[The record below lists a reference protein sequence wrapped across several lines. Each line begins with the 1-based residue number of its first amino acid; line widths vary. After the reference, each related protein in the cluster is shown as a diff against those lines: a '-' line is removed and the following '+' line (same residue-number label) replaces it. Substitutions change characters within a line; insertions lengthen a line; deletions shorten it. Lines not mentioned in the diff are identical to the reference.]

1 MWENESGMK
10 KILLISI
17 VGLLMSG
24 CYMVP
29 LAFIGPATSGF
40 TTSSMMQAAISSSAS
55 HMVKKATGKTF
66 SEHAFDA
73 INENNISFG
82 YFPLNKSDD
91 SILPLPK
98 PFNISVLPLSKPLN
112 IN

>member
-1 MWENESGMK
+1 MIK
-10 KILLISI
+10 KLLLVSAM
-17 VGLLMSG
+17 GLLVSG

-40 TTSSMMQAAISSSAS
+40 TASSMMQAAVSTTANHI
-55 HMVKKATGKTF
+55 VRKATGKSF

-73 INENNISFG
+73 INVDDITLG
-82 YFPLNKSDD
+82 YFPENKSNNL
-91 SILPLPK
+91 ILPLT
-98 PFNISVLPLSKPLN
+98 KPLN

>member
-1 MWENESGMK
+1 MK
-10 KILLISI
+10 KRILLISV

-40 TTSSMMQAAISSSAS
+40 TVSSIMQTAVTTTAN
-55 HMVKKATGKTF
+55 HMVKKTTGKTF

-73 INENNISFG
+73 INMDDISLG
-82 YFPLNKSDD
+82 YFPSNKSNHL
-91 SILPLPK
+91 I
-98 PFNISVLPLSKPLN
+98 LPLSKPLN

>member
-1 MWENESGMK
+1 MK
-10 KILLISI
+10 KIILISI
-17 VGLLMSG
+17 VGLLVSG

-40 TTSSMMQAAISSSAS
+40 TTSSLMQAAVTSSAN
-55 HMVKKATGKTF
+55 HIVRKTTGKTI

-73 INENNISFG
+73 IDANNISLG
-82 YFPLNKSDD
+82 YFPLNESNNF
-91 SILPLPK
+91 ILPLPK
-98 PFNISVLPLSKPLN
+98 PLN

>member
-1 MWENESGMK
+1 MIK
-10 KILLISI
+10 RLVLISV
-17 VGLLMSG
+17 VGLLVSG

-40 TTSSMMQAAISSSAS
+40 TASSMMQAAISTTAN
-55 HMVKKATGKTF
+55 HMVIKTTGKSF

-73 INENNISFG
+73 INMDDITLG
-82 YFPLNKSDD
+82 YFPVNKSNNL
-91 SILPLPK
+91 ILPLPK
-98 PFNISVLPLSKPLN
+98 PLN

>member
-1 MWENESGMK
+1 MK
-10 KILLISI
+10 KRILLISV

-29 LAFIGPATSGF
+29 LAFIGPASSGF
-40 TTSSMMQAAISSSAS
+40 TASSIMQAAVSSTAN
-55 HMVKKATGKTF
+55 HMVKKTTGKTF

-73 INENNISFG
+73 IKMNDISLG
-82 YFPLNKSDD
+82 YFPSNKSNHL
-91 SILPLPK
+91 ILPLP
-98 PFNISVLPLSKPLN
+98 NPLN

>member
-1 MWENESGMK
+1 MK
-10 KILLISI
+10 KRILLISV

-40 TTSSMMQAAISSSAS
+40 TASSVVQAVISTTAD
-55 HMVKKATGKTF
+55 HMVKKATGKSF
-66 SEHAFDA
+66 SEHALDS
-73 INENNISFG
+73 INMDEITLG
-82 YFPLNKSDD
+82 YFPSNKSNNL
-91 SILPLPK
+91 ILPLPK
-98 PFNISVLPLSKPLN
+98 PLN

>member
-1 MWENESGMK
+1 MK

-17 VGLLMSG
+17 AGLLVSG

-40 TTSSMMQAAISSSAS
+40 TASSVMQAVVTSSANHIM
-55 HMVKKATGKTF
+55 KKTTGKTI
-66 SEHAFDA
+66 SEHAFDS
-73 INENNISFG
+73 IDLDNISFG

-98 PFNISVLPLSKPLN
+98 PFNISVLPLPKPLN

>member
-1 MWENESGMK
+1 MIK
-10 KILLISI
+10 KLLLVSAM
-17 VGLLMSG
+17 GLFVSG

-40 TTSSMMQAAISSSAS
+40 TASSIMQAAISTTAN
-55 HMVKKATGKTF
+55 HIVTKTTGKSF

-73 INENNISFG
+73 INVDDDITLG
-82 YFPLNKSDD
+82 YFPENKSNNL
-91 SILPLPK
+91 ILPLT
-98 PFNISVLPLSKPLN
+98 KPLN

>member
-1 MWENESGMK
+1 MK
-10 KILLISI
+10 KRILLISV

-40 TTSSMMQAAISSSAS
+40 TTTSMMQAAISSSAN

-73 INENNISFG
+73 IDMDNITLG
-82 YFPLNKSDD
+82 YFPSNKSNNL
-91 SILPLPK
+91 ILPLPK
-98 PFNISVLPLSKPLN
+98 PLN

>member
-1 MWENESGMK
+1 MK
-10 KILLISI
+10 KVLLISI
-17 VGLLMSG
+17 AGLLMSG

-40 TTSSMMQAAISSSAS
+40 TATSMMQAAITTSAN

-73 INENNISFG
+73 IDMDNITLG
-82 YFPLNKSDD
+82 YFPSNKSNKP
-91 SILPLPK
+91 ILPLPK
-98 PFNISVLPLSKPLN
+98 PLSVN
-112 IN
+112 

>member
-1 MWENESGMK
+1 MLTRENESVIK
-10 KILLISI
+10 RIILISI
-17 VGLLMSG
+17 VGLLVSG

-40 TTSSMMQAAISSSAS
+40 TTTSIMQAAITTTANQ
-55 HMVKKATGKTF
+55 MVKKTTGKTF

-73 INENNISFG
+73 IIKDDISLG
-82 YFPLNKSDD
+82 YFPSNKSNHL
-91 SILPLPK
+91 ILPLPK
-98 PFNISVLPLSKPLN
+98 PLN

>member
-1 MWENESGMK
+1 MWENESVIK
-10 KILLISI
+10 RTLLIS
-17 VGLLMSG
+17 VMGLLVSG
-24 CYMVP
+24 CYMMP

-40 TTSSMMQAAISSSAS
+40 TASSVMQAAISTSAN

-73 INENNISFG
+73 INMDDVTLG
-82 YFPLNKSDD
+82 YFPVNKSNNL
-91 SILPLPK
+91 ILPLPK
-98 PFNISVLPLSKPLN
+98 PLN

>member
-1 MWENESGMK
+1 MK
-10 KILLISI
+10 KIILISI
-17 VGLLMSG
+17 AGLLVSG

-40 TTSSMMQAAISSSAS
+40 TASSMMQAAVTSSAN
-55 HMVKKATGKTF
+55 HIVRKTTGKTI

-73 INENNISFG
+73 IGEENISLG

-98 PFNISVLPLSKPLN
+98 PFNISVLPLPKPLN

>member
-1 MWENESGMK
+1 M
-10 KILLISI
+10 
-17 VGLLMSG
+17 GLLVSG

-40 TTSSMMQAAISSSAS
+40 TASSVMQAAISTTAN

-73 INENNISFG
+73 INVDDIILG
-82 YFPLNKSDD
+82 YFPVNKSNNL
-91 SILPLPK
+91 ILPLPK
-98 PFNISVLPLSKPLN
+98 PLN

>member
-17 VGLLMSG
+17 AGLLMSG

-40 TTSSMMQAAISSSAS
+40 TTSSMMQAAISSSAN

-73 INENNISFG
+73 IDMDNITLG
-82 YFPLNKSDD
+82 YFPSNKSNKP
-91 SILPLPK
+91 ILPLPK
-98 PFNISVLPLSKPLN
+98 PLSVN
-112 IN
+112 